1 MAFSMPEQ
9 FLWGGALAAN
19 QCEGAYREGGKGLS
33 SVDILPAG
41 AKRKEALF
49 DPKTAMNTDYGYYPS
64 HTGNDFYHRYR
75 EDIALLAELGCK
87 VLRISISWPRIFPT
101 GEDAVPNEEGLRF
114 YDALLTEMEKA
125 GIEPL
130 ITLNH
135 FDTPLALI
143 RKYGGWKDAR
153 LVDCYVRY
161 ADTVLRRLK
170 GRCRRWITFNEINMI
185 THVPYLGGGIV
196 ADSAENMEQLVYQA
210 AHHQLVASA
219 RVTALAHSI
228 DPENQMGCMLAAG
241 SVYPYSCA
249 PEDVWEAFQ
258 RDHDGYLFLDVQLKG
273 AYPYYY
279 RNRLEEKGIAVTMQ
293 PEDAAVL
300 SAGRVDFLALSYYS
314 SRVAGADPARQ
325 QGEGNAMNT
334 LKNPYLPT
342 SQWGWQTD
350 PLGLRITLNTLYDR
364 YQVPLFI
371 VENGLGAVDT
381 PDSAGNIEDDY
392 RIDYLRRH
400 IAALKEAVAD
410 GVVVQGYLV
419 WGCIDLVSSGTGEMR
434 KRYGLVYVD
443 KDDAGNGSYARSRK
457 KSFDWYRRVIQTNGR
472 EL

>member
-249 PEDVWEAFQ
+249 PEDV
-258 RDHDGYLFLDVQLKG
+258 
-273 AYPYYY
+273 
-279 RNRLEEKGIAVTMQ
+279 
-293 PEDAAVL
+293 
-300 SAGRVDFLALSYYS
+300 
-314 SRVAGADPARQ
+314 
-325 QGEGNAMNT
+325 
-334 LKNPYLPT
+334 
-342 SQWGWQTD
+342 
-350 PLGLRITLNTLYDR
+350 
-364 YQVPLFI
+364 
-371 VENGLGAVDT
+371 
-381 PDSAGNIEDDY
+381 
-392 RIDYLRRH
+392 
-400 IAALKEAVAD
+400 
-410 GVVVQGYLV
+410 
-419 WGCIDLVSSGTGEMR
+419 
-434 KRYGLVYVD
+434 
-443 KDDAGNGSYARSRK
+443 
-457 KSFDWYRRVIQTNGR
+457 
-472 EL
+472 

>member
-19 QCEGAYREGGKGLS
+19 QCEGAYREGGKGMS

-342 SQWGWQTD
+342 SQ
-350 PLGLRITLNTLYDR
+350 
-364 YQVPLFI
+364 
-371 VENGLGAVDT
+371 
-381 PDSAGNIEDDY
+381 
-392 RIDYLRRH
+392 
-400 IAALKEAVAD
+400 
-410 GVVVQGYLV
+410 
-419 WGCIDLVSSGTGEMR
+419 
-434 KRYGLVYVD
+434 
-443 KDDAGNGSYARSRK
+443 
-457 KSFDWYRRVIQTNGR
+457 
-472 EL
+472 